1 MEIDYPRKEK
11 KVNRELQEKCTAE
24 NLTFILYKNINS
36 KSDLFPYKVH
46 PNKKTQA
53 ILRKKV
59 ENLLMNMFDVF

>member
-53 ILRKKV
+53 ILKKK
-59 ENLLMNMFDVF
+59 